1 LFKVKGF
8 VHSINCVE
16 HLAKRNEET
25 SFTKKAVFKL
35 TDFKSVRRRGLKAFK
50 VKPSL
55 FNSSFTHV
63 EVYFRC
69 CRLGSSALRV
79 FNYVFLT
86 ILVLAYVPWACWLFP
101 YCPLIYSVQEISL
114 TELCLPNQTLLLV
127 EAAELNA
134 ALICLFRC
142 SFNFHIHRQQ
152 IIN

>member
-1 LFKVKGF
+1 MPFLRHLFNINSHSFKLKTVVKLCSSMLAALKQLSASVLEATRLIFSTALQLSRIFFNQSFVEQLFKVKGF

-25 SFTKKAVFKL
+25 SFTKKTVFKL
-35 TDFKSVRRRGLKAFK
+35 TDFKSLRRRGLKAFK

-55 FNSSFTHV
+55 FNSSFPRV

-86 ILVLAYVPWACWLFP
+86 I
-101 YCPLIYSVQEISL
+101 
-114 TELCLPNQTLLLV
+114 
-127 EAAELNA
+127 
-134 ALICLFRC
+134 
-142 SFNFHIHRQQ
+142 
-152 IIN
+152 